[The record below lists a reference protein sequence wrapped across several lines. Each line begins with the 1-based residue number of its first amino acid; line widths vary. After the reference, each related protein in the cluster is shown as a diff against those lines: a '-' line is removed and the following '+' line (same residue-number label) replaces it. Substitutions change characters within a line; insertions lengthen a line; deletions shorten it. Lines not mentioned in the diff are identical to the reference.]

1 MNDIINREDIF
12 LLVSTFYTK
21 VKESKEISH
30 FFIES
35 ISNWDEHLEKLTDFW
50 ESNLFFKAK
59 FKGNPAETHIKLDHN
74 YHKGIQMEHFGAWI
88 NMWFETIDSL
98 YEGEN
103 ANRAKHN
110 ARKMASH
117 LYLSIFEARS

>member
-1 MNDIINREDIF
+1 MNDIKNREDIK
-12 LLVSTFYTK
+12 LLVTTFYSK
-21 VKESKEISH
+21 VRESKEIGH
-30 FFIES
+30 FFNDTIT
-35 ISNWDEHLEKLTDFW
+35 NWDEHLEKLTDFW

-59 FKGNPAETHIKLDHN
+59 FKGNPAKVHIKLDHK
-74 YHKGIQMEHFGAWI
+74 YHKGIQMEHFGNWI

-98 YEGEN
+98 FEGEN

-117 LYLSIFEARS
+117 LYLTIFEARN